1 MAGFMVFRLVD
12 LSKYRKG
19 ETFTINGFYEDEG
32 YKINVIYLG
41 EETIMTNLGKRL
53 CYRVK
58 PVAPKNHV
66 FDGPGAVNVWLS
78 ADKSK
83 TIVRIRAKMIVGN
96 IQIDLQK

>member
-1 MAGFMVFRLVD
+1 MKVFLTGIYD
-12 LSKYRKG
+12 FFSS
-19 ETFTINGFYEDEG
+19 
-32 YKINVIYLG
+32 IYLIWNYAG
-41 EETIMTNLGKRL
+41 VSIKTSLGKRL

-83 TIVRIRAKMIVGN
+83 TIVRIRAKMFVGN